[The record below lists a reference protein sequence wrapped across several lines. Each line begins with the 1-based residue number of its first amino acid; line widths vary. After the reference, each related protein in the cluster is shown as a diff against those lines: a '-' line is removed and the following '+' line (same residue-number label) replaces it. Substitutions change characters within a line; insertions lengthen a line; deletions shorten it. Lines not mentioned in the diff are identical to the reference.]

1 MQDELEEVLDQIWEC
16 QGLDPFRDDPV
27 GMVPGTNTNIVE
39 EEENW
44 DKDVEIEQKESPCTC
59 GNCVHLPTQEEER
72 LCCRRLMG
80 WQRDYKST
88 GANP

>member
-1 MQDELEEVLDQIWEC
+1 MQDELEVILDQPWEC

-44 DKDVEIEQKESPCTC
+44 DKDVEIEQQESPCTC
-59 GNCVHLPTQEEER
+59 GNCVHLPTQEER

>member
-1 MQDELEEVLDQIWEC
+1 MQDELEVILDQPWEC

-44 DKDVEIEQKESPCTC
+44 DQ
-59 GNCVHLPTQEEER
+59 R
-72 LCCRRLMG
+72 L
-80 WQRDYKST
+80 Q
-88 GANP
+88 

>member
-1 MQDELEEVLDQIWEC
+1 MQDELEVILDQPWEC

-27 GMVPGTNTNIVE
+27 GVVPGTNTNIVE

-44 DKDVEIEQKESPCTC
+44 DKDVEIGQKDSPCTC
-59 GNCVHLPTQEEER
+59 ADVHLPSQEER

-80 WQRDYKST
+80 RQRDYKST